1 MSDVSILSQEY
12 KTASELS
19 RNISQ
24 ALIVL
29 KKVRYALPGAD
40 TISSE
45 EKLQSQQR
53 LAEMVAG
60 LIPLLDASPAK
71 PIDVVATA
79 QIPGAFVVHVQD
91 KRRGN
96 LPDFIEDLASMVTRL
111 RAGPAALIEE
121 DFALLDELASIADAE
136 ASRVFRRLM
145 RR

>member
-1 MSDVSILSQEY
+1 MSDVSVLSQEY

-19 RNISQ
+19 HTISQ

-29 KKVRYALPGAD
+29 KKVHYALPGAD

-45 EKLQSQQR
+45 ERLQSQQR
-53 LAEMVAG
+53 LVEIVAA
-60 LIPLLDASPAK
+60 LIPLLDAPPAK
-71 PIDVVATA
+71 PLDVEATV

-96 LPDFIEDLASMVTRL
+96 LPDFIEDLTALVARL

-136 ASRVFRRLM
+136 ATRVFRRLM